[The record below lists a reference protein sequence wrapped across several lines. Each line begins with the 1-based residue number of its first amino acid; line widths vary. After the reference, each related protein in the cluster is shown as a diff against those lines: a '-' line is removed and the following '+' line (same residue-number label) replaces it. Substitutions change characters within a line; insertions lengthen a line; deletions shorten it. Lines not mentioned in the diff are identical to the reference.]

1 MKMDKQE
8 VIYLMLDSITETN
21 NRLGQQ
27 YGMAQEEIDKQVE
40 MSLPS
45 MVIIV
50 SDIYDKMKEA
60 NLLA

>member
-1 MKMDKQE
+1 MNKQE

-60 NLLA
+60 NLLD

>member
-1 MKMDKQE
+1 MDKQE

-21 NRLGQQ
+21 KKLSHGH
-27 YGMAQEEIDKQVE
+27 GISQEELDKQTE
-40 MSLPS
+40 RSLPS
-45 MVIIV
+45 MIIIV

>member
-1 MKMDKQE
+1 MDKQE